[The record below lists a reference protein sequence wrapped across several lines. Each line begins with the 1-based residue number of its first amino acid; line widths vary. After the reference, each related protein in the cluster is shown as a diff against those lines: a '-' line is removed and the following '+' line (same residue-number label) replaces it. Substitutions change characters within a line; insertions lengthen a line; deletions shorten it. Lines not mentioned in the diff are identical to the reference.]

1 MYQHKQIRKAIN
13 ADRDLLSS
21 SSTQLSPPKDRNGL
35 PIKSCMEL
43 FNDITK
49 VSSCML
55 VCFHYMKPVVQNLA
69 FWKQTFIFYYII

>member
-1 MYQHKQIRKAIN
+1 MQTVIYYHRPVH
-13 ADRDLLSS
+13 SYH
-21 SSTQLSPPKDRNGL
+21 PPKDRNGL